1 MSAGGAVGEHD
12 VIVLTGMMG
21 VGKSHVARALASRLG
36 WRAIDLD
43 AEIEA
48 AAGRDIPALIAAEGE
63 GAFRARERAA
73 VAALDAR
80 ADLRHAVVA
89 TGGWTVGDPTSRA
102 TLASWGPLVCLR
114 ATPATIAARL
124 GPADDVTRTRPSL
137 AGPGGL
143 RARIAALLDTR
154 WPIYGLTPWQVATDG
169 RTVEEVAALVE
180 ELLAGVTGI
189 RALAV
194 AVSGQGANYSML
206 VGEGLLDRL
215 GLLQRAAGLDGRT
228 VLLSDRNVG
237 ALYGERAGN
246 ALTAAGLD
254 GTFEAERASDDD
266 QRNKYRAEH
275 RDALRDDASAA
286 RGVEGGTGDG
296 AWNDTASGAGDE
308 TGNGAEQEGTTGSRV
323 LDDPAAF
330 LAAAG
335 IVRRRTRSGPAV
347 LEMGLGEPAKSPAT
361 VVALWQA
368 LAAARLD
375 RRAVVIGLGG
385 GVVTDTAGFVAAG
398 LLRGIRWTAAPTTL
412 LGMVDAS
419 LGGKTG
425 VNLAAGKN
433 LAGAFWQPALVV
445 ADPSTLATLRPEVL
459 REGLAEV
466 VKAAVIGDVA
476 LLEALEA
483 KGAPALGAWDGPD
496 GWSALVARAAAVKAE
511 IVRQDAREAEGGRRV
526 LLNLGHTFAH
536 AIERVSDY
544 HIRHGAAVAIGLVA
558 AARLAEAWGVAEEP
572 LSARLSALLR
582 QLGLPVCV
590 PDAEWAPHAGE
601 GMPAP
606 VDDGQAAAVQ
616 PDGRAETIGGAPIHG
631 LQLEAQA
638 LRAAMGLDKKRAG
651 GRLRFVLPVAPGDV
665 RVFDDVPG
673 SLVLDVLRTMAGQ
686 G

>member
-1 MSAGGAVGEHD
+1 MSAGAAVGEQD

-124 GPADDVTRTRPSL
+124 GPADDVARTRPSL

-180 ELLAGVTGI
+180 ELLVGVAGI

-254 GTFEAERASDDD
+254 GGFEAERTRRDD
-266 QRNKYRAEH
+266 QRNEYRAEL
-275 RDALRDDASAA
+275 RDALRNDANAD
-286 RGVEGGTGDG
+286 RGVRDS
-296 AWNDTASGAGDE
+296 AVVDTGAGARDE
-308 TGNGAEQEGTTGSRV
+308 TGNGAEQAGTTGAREP
-323 LDDPAAF
+323 DDPAAF
-330 LAAAG
+330 LDAAG
-335 IVRRRTRSGPAV
+335 IVRRQTTSGPTV
-347 LEMGLGEPAKSPAT
+347 LELGLGEPAKSPAT

-466 VKAAVIGDVA
+466 VKAAVIGDVV

-483 KGAPALGAWDGPD
+483 KGAPALGAWDGPE

-582 QLGLPVCV
+582 QLGLPVSI

-601 GMPAP
+601 DMPAP
-606 VDDGQAAAVQ
+606 VDEGQEPAVQ
-616 PDGRAETIGGAPIHG
+616 PHGRAETVGGAPIHG

-638 LRAAMGLDKKRAG
+638 LRTAMGLDKKRAG
-651 GRLRFVLPVAPGDV
+651 GRVRFVLPVAPGDV